1 MSKDQWR
8 IGEDPIRTTN
18 IVEKG
23 CMIIVATSKPRQSPS
38 SASQRGPKATALR
51 TVTCGELTVA
61 DVGRTVTLAGWV
73 NRRRDHGKLI
83 FIDLR
88 DRYGATQV
96 VVDPERTSEG
106 SEALAT
112 AAETRSEFVLQIQGT
127 VAQRLANTVNAA
139 MPTGEIEV
147 IASDI
152 TILNSA
158 KPTPFPITDAIT
170 ADEALRMKYRY
181 MDIRRPAMRARLEL
195 RHKVALFMRNFLS
208 DRGFIEVETP
218 ILTKSSPEGARDYL
232 VPSRVWPGEFYALPQ
247 APQQFKQLL
256 MVAGM
261 DRYFQIARCFRDE
274 DLRGDRQPEFTQLDL
289 EMSFVQEADVMG
301 VVEELIVSLIQ
312 TLTEKKIKQLP
323 LPHITFED
331 AMERYGID
339 RPDLRFALPLR
350 SLGDLALLGDFKV
363 FHDAVKNGGK
373 VKGLRIPTLGG
384 STRKELEELTE
395 FARTLGAKG
404 LLTVAI
410 GADGSVKSPITKAM
424 SSEEVA
430 QIVTHMEGQPGDLI
444 VFVADSEKICND
456 VLWRMRI
463 QMGERLKLI
472 DPDEMSLCWVV
483 GFPMFEVIEEG
494 GKQRYHATHNPFS
507 GVKPGHEALFETDP
521 LQAEARQYDIVC
533 NGFEIGGGSV
543 RIHKAE
549 TQRRVFQLLGL
560 NDEQI
565 AEQFGHMLEAFEMG
579 APPHGGLAIG
589 FDRLVMLMA
598 GTENIREVMAFPK
611 NANAQD
617 LLMNAP
623 SPVEREQLDELH
635 VQVKLPKVEKKGR

>member
-1 MSKDQWR
+1 MR
-8 IGEDPIRTTN
+8 
-18 IVEKG
+18 
-23 CMIIVATSKPRQSPS
+23 IVATDKSRKTASSPHQRSPR
-38 SASQRGPKATALR
+38 ATALR
-51 TVTCGELTVA
+51 TATCGELTVA
-61 DVGRTVTLAGWV
+61 DAGQQVTLAGWV

-88 DRYGATQV
+88 DRYGMTQI
-96 VVDPERTSEG
+96 VVDPERTPEG
-106 SEALAT
+106 SAVLAT
-112 AAETRSEFVLQIQGT
+112 AEEARAEYVLQIQGT
-127 VAQRLANTVNAA
+127 VAQRVAGTENSA
-139 MPTGEIEV
+139 MSTGEIEV
-147 IASDI
+147 IATDI
-152 TILNSA
+152 TILNAA
-158 KPTPFPITDAIT
+158 KPAPFPISDAIT

-181 MDIRRPAMRARLEL
+181 LDIRRPAMRSRLEL
-195 RHKVALFMRNFLS
+195 RHQVALFMRNFLN
-208 DRGFIEVETP
+208 DQGFIEVETP

-256 MVAGM
+256 MVGGL

-301 VVEELIVSLIQ
+301 VVEDLVVGLIETYSD
-312 TLTEKKIKQLP
+312 KKIKQVP
-323 LPHITFED
+323 LPHIRFDD

-339 RPDLRFALPLR
+339 RPDLRFDLPLK

-363 FHDAVKNGGK
+363 FKEAVANGGM
-373 VKGLRIPTLGG
+373 VKGLRLPGLGG
-384 STRKELEELTE
+384 ATRKELDELTE

-404 LLTVAI
+404 LLTVAL
-410 GADGSVKSPITKAM
+410 APDGTVKSPITRFMAAD
-424 SSEEVA
+424 EVR
-430 QIVTHMEGQPGDLI
+430 QIVTHMAGEPGDLI
-444 VFVADSEKICND
+444 VFVADSAKVCND
-456 VLWRMRI
+456 VLWRLRI
-463 QMGERLKLI
+463 RMGEQLKLI
-472 DPDEMSLCWVV
+472 DPNEIALCWVV
-483 GFPMFEVIEEG
+483 GFPMFEVIEEN

-521 LQAEARQYDIVC
+521 LKAEARQYDIVC
-533 NGFEIGGGSV
+533 NGFEIGGGSI

-549 TQRRVFQLLGL
+549 VQRRVFQLLGL

-589 FDRLVMLMA
+589 FDRLVMLLA
-598 GTENIREVMAFPK
+598 GMDNIREVMAFPK

-623 SPVEREQLDELH
+623 SPVETEQLDELH
-635 VQVKLPKVEKKGR
+635 IRLKPPTK